1 MKAEL
6 LKTLREEQ
14 AAAMLQTQQ
23 AAQRA
28 ATIASKAK
36 EYGIPEKFA
45 TKLNIA
51 QDADLDEYFKS
62 ARQELADAGFELS
75 EAPAQGGG
83 IPNSGDD
90 IAKLINKGTEDIVK
104 HQTSKKMPAGLHYDL
119 NPMDVLKEL
128 CRFDTVYRLSGGFNF
143 EDTNVPNGTMLM
155 PLTPLHVDLK
165 TRKAS
170 AVKNVKVV
178 EKVTTGTK
186 IKIAKGSLAY
196 KGMHLG
202 DGTSGATVSSINT
215 NNEKYDELTMSA
227 ALAAEAD
234 AVLFEAVAADGTTP
248 KATANFLNYAVTKVE
263 PGATVTAIGRAYE
276 VRESKLYVPISEK
289 DKESL
294 TSRFLFTI

>member
-1 MKAEL
+1 MQAEIDSRVTSAVEKAKANKTNATPANGGEQQKNEPGNPFDPEAMKAEL

-104 HQTSKKMPAGLHYDL
+104 HQNK
-119 NPMDVLKEL
+119 
-128 CRFDTVYRLSGGFNF
+128 
-143 EDTNVPNGTMLM
+143 
-155 PLTPLHVDLK
+155 
-165 TRKAS
+165 
-170 AVKNVKVV
+170 
-178 EKVTTGTK
+178 
-186 IKIAKGSLAY
+186 
-196 KGMHLG
+196 
-202 DGTSGATVSSINT
+202 
-215 NNEKYDELTMSA
+215 
-227 ALAAEAD
+227 
-234 AVLFEAVAADGTTP
+234 
-248 KATANFLNYAVTKVE
+248 
-263 PGATVTAIGRAYE
+263 
-276 VRESKLYVPISEK
+276 
-289 DKESL
+289 
-294 TSRFLFTI
+294 

>member
-36 EYGIPEKFA
+36 EYGIPEKFVA
-45 TKLNIA
+45 KLNIA

-104 HQTSKKMPAGLHYDL
+104 HQNK
-119 NPMDVLKEL
+119 
-128 CRFDTVYRLSGGFNF
+128 
-143 EDTNVPNGTMLM
+143 
-155 PLTPLHVDLK
+155 
-165 TRKAS
+165 
-170 AVKNVKVV
+170 
-178 EKVTTGTK
+178 
-186 IKIAKGSLAY
+186 
-196 KGMHLG
+196 
-202 DGTSGATVSSINT
+202 
-215 NNEKYDELTMSA
+215 
-227 ALAAEAD
+227 
-234 AVLFEAVAADGTTP
+234 
-248 KATANFLNYAVTKVE
+248 
-263 PGATVTAIGRAYE
+263 
-276 VRESKLYVPISEK
+276 
-289 DKESL
+289 
-294 TSRFLFTI
+294 